1 MFSKRIIPSSNKLR
15 HNFLFGKL
23 KAMNKKQS
31 YLLIKDLT
39 ITNGKLKAC

>member
-1 MFSKRIIPSSNKLR
+1 
-15 HNFLFGKL
+15 
-23 KAMNKKQS
+23 MNKKQS